1 MFSERADIHML
12 KSGMKEVWVA
22 YRFYPVGFSRFI
34 NFPKF
39 SSSYTKVIDIFLVMN
54 YKFPFTFSNFSQVSP
69 NFRPIWSKTIFL
81 QDFQISPYKIGN
93 IMTFFSVRILIN
105 FPQYWINFTQSKKDF
120 TSSHNKAFS
129 NQYFHFLTTY
139 ISPEIKYY
147 SWPP

>member
-105 FPQYWINFTQSKKDF
+105 FPHIESISLKVRKTSHPHIIKHSQINIFT
-120 TSSHNKAFS
+120 
-129 NQYFHFLTTY
+129 FLLH
-139 ISPEIKYY
+139 ISAQK
-147 SWPP
+147 